1 MLLLL
6 TLAGTAWFVLVVMVI
21 ALCRAAAAGD
31 EMSPRRRGVRF
42 APATALQRQRPT
54 VLR

>member
-6 TLAGTAWFVLVVMVI
+6 SLAGTAWFVLVLMVV

-31 EMSPRRRGVRF
+31 EMSPRRRGVR
-42 APATALQRQRPT
+42 LRPVT
-54 VLR
+54 SVGGRRPPLLR